1 LSLGT
6 YHIAKIPKASPATQ
20 VQIHQ
25 RSPAGRLPRT
35 MSRTTSATAHPAVMT
50 LMTSWSSASSGGGG
64 EGRSARSEVSFIPP
78 GYEVVARA
86 RTRPAETPS
95 GLRPSADSP
104 ARMAAAGRLA

>member
-6 YHIAKIPKASPATQ
+6 YHSAKIPKASPATQ

-35 MSRTTSATAHPAVMT
+35 ISRITSAIAHPAVMT

-64 EGRSARSEVSFIPP
+64 EGRSARSGVSFIPP
-78 GYEVVARA
+78 GYEVAGRL
-86 RTRPAETPS
+86 RTRP
-95 GLRPSADSP
+95 ADSP